1 MDNKMEDYYKVLQW
15 LRETHI
21 DRQYPYEFD
30 ETDSIEHSENVEL
43 VEEHHSDFDKSL
55 HIQNIQA
62 DSKVRIHLPRV
73 RDYNDIDYF
82 EILFYSAETITPS
95 DLTIGFS
102 NTRSG
107 VVNQVELKAEDIS
120 HEDTVINEDG
130 YHQFR
135 YLVRKANT
143 SMQKK
148 NRWISSVFCINL
160 EFSKQVDDFYLCN
173 LVARTDQFN
182 ITLEDLDE
190 QIVIGKNYIMNKLR
204 AYSWDEIPPQ
214 LEHLCYKS
222 ASAFS
227 WLIQWENQ
235 GKTMGDGTQL
245 SRNYADRLLA
255 QVDAFIE
262 NYMASNGCGD
272 PNLKLLGWTQ
282 FCNVDPNCK
291 TRCNSKSKKYYK
303 GSWYV

>member
-1 MDNKMEDYYKVLQW
+1 MENKMEDYYKVLQW

-30 ETDSIEHSENVEL
+30 VTDNIEHSEDVEL
-43 VEEHHSDFDKSL
+43 VEDHHSDFDNSL

-82 EILFYSAETITPS
+82 EILFYSNETITPS
-95 DLTIGFS
+95 DITIGFS

-107 VVNQVELKAEDIS
+107 VVNQVELKKDDIS
-120 HEDTVINEDG
+120 QEDTVINEDG

-160 EFSKQVDDFYLCN
+160 EFSKAIDDFYLCN

-204 AYSWDEIPPQ
+204 AYSWEEIPPQ

-255 QVDAFIE
+255 QIDAFIE
-262 NYMASNGCGD
+262 NYMASNGYGD

-291 TRCNSKSKKYYK
+291 TRCNSKSKKYNR

>member
-30 ETDSIEHSENVEL
+30 ETDNIEHSENVEL

-107 VVNQVELKAEDIS
+107 VVNQVELKADDIS

-190 QIVIGKNYIMNKLR
+190 QIVIGKNYIMNKLC
-204 AYSWDEIPPQ
+204 AYSWNEIPPQ

-255 QVDAFIE
+255 QIDAFIE
-262 NYMASNGCGD
+262 NYMASKGYCD
-272 PNLKLLGWTQ
+272 PNLRLLGWTQ

>member
-30 ETDSIEHSENVEL
+30 ETDNIEHSENVEL

-190 QIVIGKNYIMNKLR
+190 QIVFGKNYIMNKLR
-204 AYSWDEIPPQ
+204 AYSWNEIPPQ

-255 QVDAFIE
+255 QIDAFIE
-262 NYMASNGCGD
+262 NYMASNGYGD

>member
-43 VEEHHSDFDKSL
+43 VDDYHSDFDKSL

-107 VVNQVELKAEDIS
+107 VVNQVELKADDIS

-190 QIVIGKNYIMNKLR
+190 QIIIGKNYIMNKLR
-204 AYSWDEIPPQ
+204 AYSWNEIPPQ

-255 QVDAFIE
+255 QIDAFIE
-262 NYMASNGCGD
+262 NYMASNGYGD

>member
-30 ETDSIEHSENVEL
+30 ETDNIEHSENVEL

-82 EILFYSAETITPS
+82 EILFYSNETITPS

-107 VVNQVELKAEDIS
+107 VVNQVELKADDIS

-204 AYSWDEIPPQ
+204 AYSWNEIPPQ

-255 QVDAFIE
+255 QIDAFIE
-262 NYMASNGCGD
+262 NYMASNGYGD
-272 PNLKLLGWTQ
+272 PNLRLLGWTQ

>member
-30 ETDSIEHSENVEL
+30 ETDNIEHSENVEL
-43 VEEHHSDFDKSL
+43 VDDYHSDFDKSL

-82 EILFYSAETITPS
+82 EILFYSKETITPS

-107 VVNQVELKAEDIS
+107 VVNQVELKADDIS

-190 QIVIGKNYIMNKLR
+190 QIIIGKNYIMNKLR

-255 QVDAFIE
+255 QIDAFIE
-262 NYMASNGCGD
+262 NYMASNGYGD
-272 PNLKLLGWTQ
+272 PNLRLLGWTQ

-303 GSWYV
+303 GS

>member
-43 VEEHHSDFDKSL
+43 VDDYHSDFDKSL

>member
-43 VEEHHSDFDKSL
+43 VDDYHSDFDKSL

-107 VVNQVELKAEDIS
+107 VVNQVELKADDIS

-255 QVDAFIE
+255 QIDAFIE
-262 NYMASNGCGD
+262 NYMASNGYGD

>member
-30 ETDSIEHSENVEL
+30 ETDNIEHSEDVEL
-43 VEEHHSDFDKSL
+43 VEDHHSDFDNSL

-82 EILFYSAETITPS
+82 EILFYSNETITPS

-107 VVNQVELKAEDIS
+107 VVNQVELKADDIS

-204 AYSWDEIPPQ
+204 AYSWNEIPPQ

-255 QVDAFIE
+255 QIDAFIE
-262 NYMASNGCGD
+262 NYMASNGYGD

-282 FCNVDPNCK
+282 FCDVDPNCK

>member
-1 MDNKMEDYYKVLQW
+1 MNNKMEDYYKVLQW

-30 ETDSIEHSENVEL
+30 ETDNIEHSENVEL
-43 VEEHHSDFDKSL
+43 VDDYHSDFDKSL

-82 EILFYSAETITPS
+82 EILFYSKETITPS

-107 VVNQVELKAEDIS
+107 VVNQVELKADDIS

-160 EFSKQVDDFYLCN
+160 EFSKQVADFYLCN

-190 QIVIGKNYIMNKLR
+190 QIIIGKNYIMNKLR

-255 QVDAFIE
+255 QIDAFIE
-262 NYMASNGCGD
+262 NYMASNGYGD
-272 PNLKLLGWTQ
+272 PNLRLLGWTQ

-303 GSWYV
+303 ERWYV

>member
-30 ETDSIEHSENVEL
+30 ETDNIEHSENVEL

-107 VVNQVELKAEDIS
+107 VVNQVELKADDIS

-190 QIVIGKNYIMNKLR
+190 QIIIGKNYIMNKLR

-255 QVDAFIE
+255 QIDAFIE
-262 NYMASNGCGD
+262 NYMASNGYGD
-272 PNLKLLGWTQ
+272 PNLRLLGWTQ

>member
-30 ETDSIEHSENVEL
+30 ETDNIEHSENVEL
-43 VEEHHSDFDKSL
+43 VDDYHSDFDKSL

-82 EILFYSAETITPS
+82 EILFYSKETITPS

-107 VVNQVELKAEDIS
+107 VVNQVELRVDDIS

-160 EFSKQVDDFYLCN
+160 EFSKQVNDFYLCN

-190 QIVIGKNYIMNKLR
+190 QIIIGKNYIMNKLR

-255 QVDAFIE
+255 QIDAFIE
-262 NYMASNGCGD
+262 NYMASNGYGD
-272 PNLKLLGWTQ
+272 PNLRLLGWTQ

>member
-1 MDNKMEDYYKVLQW
+1 MENKMEDYYKVLQW

-30 ETDSIEHSENVEL
+30 VTDNIEHSEDVEL
-43 VEEHHSDFDKSL
+43 VEDYHSDFDNSL

-82 EILFYSAETITPS
+82 EILFYSNETITPS
-95 DLTIGFS
+95 DITIGFS

-107 VVNQVELKAEDIS
+107 VVNQVELKANDIS
-120 HEDTVINEDG
+120 HKDTVINEDG

-160 EFSKQVDDFYLCN
+160 EFSKAIDDFYLCN

-255 QVDAFIE
+255 QIDAFIE
-262 NYMASNGCGD
+262 NYMASNGYGD

-291 TRCNSKSKKYYK
+291 TRCNSKSKKYNR

>member
-15 LRETHI
+15 LREAHI

-30 ETDSIEHSENVEL
+30 DTENIETTGEKELVSEHS
-43 VEEHHSDFDKSL
+43 SDFDNSL
-55 HIQNIQA
+55 HITNIEQG
-62 DSKVRIHLPRV
+62 SKVRIHLPKV
-73 RDYNDIDYF
+73 RDYNDIDTF
-82 EILFYSAETITPS
+82 EILFYSDETIAPT
-95 DLTIGFS
+95 DIEIGFS

-107 VVNQVELKAEDIS
+107 VANQIELKKADVNEEDM
-120 HEDTVINEDG
+120 VINEDG

-148 NRWISSVFCINL
+148 NRRISSVYCINIK
-160 EFSKQVDDFYLCN
+160 FNKAVSDFYLCN
-173 LVARTDQFN
+173 LVARVDQFN
-182 ITLEDLDE
+182 LTLEDLDE
-190 QIVIGKNYIMNKLR
+190 QIIIGKNYVMNQLR

-227 WLIQWENQ
+227 WLMYWENQ
-235 GKTMGDGTQL
+235 GKVMDDGRKE
-245 SRNYADRLLA
+245 SRNYATRLLD
-255 QVDAFIE
+255 QIDRFIE
-262 NYMASNGCGD
+262 NYLASNGYGD

-291 TRCNSKSKKYYK
+291 TRCNSKSKRYYK

>member
-30 ETDSIEHSENVEL
+30 ETDNIEHSEDVEL
-43 VEEHHSDFDKSL
+43 VEDHHSDFDNSL

-82 EILFYSAETITPS
+82 EILFYSNETITPS
-95 DLTIGFS
+95 DITIGFS

-107 VVNQVELKAEDIS
+107 VVNQVELKADDIS

-190 QIVIGKNYIMNKLR
+190 QIIIGKNYIMNKLR

-255 QVDAFIE
+255 QIDAFIE
-262 NYMASNGCGD
+262 NYMASNGYGD
-272 PNLKLLGWTQ
+272 PNLRLLGWTQ

-291 TRCNSKSKKYYK
+291 TRCNSKSKKYNR

>member
-30 ETDSIEHSENVEL
+30 ETDNIEHSEDVEL
-43 VEEHHSDFDKSL
+43 VEDHHSDFDNSL

-73 RDYNDIDYF
+73 MDYNDIDYF
-82 EILFYSAETITPS
+82 EILFYSEETINPS
-95 DLTIGFS
+95 DITIGFS

-107 VVNQVELKAEDIS
+107 VVNQVELKADDIS

-160 EFSKQVDDFYLCN
+160 EFSKQVADFYLCN

-255 QVDAFIE
+255 QIDAFIE
-262 NYMASNGCGD
+262 NYMASNGYGD

-282 FCNVDPNCK
+282 FCDVDPNCK

>member
-1 MDNKMEDYYKVLQW
+1 MNNKMEDYYKVLQW

-30 ETDSIEHSENVEL
+30 ETDNIEHSENVEL
-43 VEEHHSDFDKSL
+43 VDDYHSDFDKSL

-82 EILFYSAETITPS
+82 EILFYSKETITPS

-107 VVNQVELKAEDIS
+107 VVNQVELKADDIS

-160 EFSKQVDDFYLCN
+160 EFSKQVADFYLCN

-190 QIVIGKNYIMNKLR
+190 QIIIGKNYIMNKLR

-255 QVDAFIE
+255 QIDAFIE
-262 NYMASNGCGD
+262 NYRASNGYGD

>member
-1 MDNKMEDYYKVLQW
+1 MNNKMEDYYKVLQW

-30 ETDSIEHSENVEL
+30 ETDNIEHSENVEL
-43 VEEHHSDFDKSL
+43 VDDYHSDFDKSL

-82 EILFYSAETITPS
+82 EILFYSKETITPS

-107 VVNQVELKAEDIS
+107 VVNQVELRADDIS

-160 EFSKQVDDFYLCN
+160 EFSKQVNDFYLCN

-190 QIVIGKNYIMNKLR
+190 QIIIGKNYIMNKLR

-255 QVDAFIE
+255 QIDAFIE
-262 NYMASNGCGD
+262 NYMASNGYGD

>member
-30 ETDSIEHSENVEL
+30 ETDNIEHSENVEL
-43 VEEHHSDFDKSL
+43 VADYHSDFDKSL

-107 VVNQVELKAEDIS
+107 VVNQVELKADDIS

-255 QVDAFIE
+255 QIDAFIE
-262 NYMASNGCGD
+262 NYMASNGYGD
-272 PNLKLLGWTQ
+272 PNLRLLGWTQ

-303 GSWYV
+303 GRW

>member
-30 ETDSIEHSENVEL
+30 ETDNIEHSENVEL

-82 EILFYSAETITPS
+82 EILFYSKETITPS

-107 VVNQVELKAEDIS
+107 VVNQVELKADDIS

-160 EFSKQVDDFYLCN
+160 EFSKQVADFYLCN

-190 QIVIGKNYIMNKLR
+190 QIIIGKNYIMNKLR

-255 QVDAFIE
+255 QIDAFIE
-262 NYMASNGCGD
+262 NYRASNGYGD
-272 PNLKLLGWTQ
+272 PNLRLLGWTQ

>member
-30 ETDSIEHSENVEL
+30 ETDNIEHSENVEL

-143 SMQKK
+143 SMQKQ

-204 AYSWDEIPPQ
+204 AYSWNEIPPQ

-255 QVDAFIE
+255 QIDAFIE
-262 NYMASNGCGD
+262 NYMASNGYGD

>member
-1 MDNKMEDYYKVLQW
+1 MENKMEDYYKVLQW

-30 ETDSIEHSENVEL
+30 VTDNIEHSEDVEL
-43 VEEHHSDFDKSL
+43 VEDYHSDFDNSL

-82 EILFYSAETITPS
+82 EILFYSNETITPS

-107 VVNQVELKAEDIS
+107 VVNQVELKADDIS

-160 EFSKQVDDFYLCN
+160 EFSKAIDDFYLCN

-255 QVDAFIE
+255 QIDAFIE
-262 NYMASNGCGD
+262 NYMASNGYGD

-291 TRCNSKSKKYYK
+291 TRCNSKSKKYNR

>member
-1 MDNKMEDYYKVLQW
+1 MNNKMEDYYKVLQW

-30 ETDSIEHSENVEL
+30 ETDNIEHSENVEL
-43 VEEHHSDFDKSL
+43 VDDYHSDFDKSL

-82 EILFYSAETITPS
+82 EILFYSKETITPS

-107 VVNQVELKAEDIS
+107 VVNQVELKADDIS

-160 EFSKQVDDFYLCN
+160 EFSKQVADFYLCN

-190 QIVIGKNYIMNKLR
+190 QIIIGKNYIMNKLR

-255 QVDAFIE
+255 QIDAFIE
-262 NYMASNGCGD
+262 NYMASNGYGD
-272 PNLKLLGWTQ
+272 PNLRLLGWTQ

-303 GSWYV
+303 GRW

>member
-30 ETDSIEHSENVEL
+30 ETDSIEHSEDVEL
-43 VEEHHSDFDKSL
+43 IEEHHSDFDNSL

-204 AYSWDEIPPQ
+204 AYSWNEIPPQ

-255 QVDAFIE
+255 QIDAFIE
-262 NYMASNGCGD
+262 NYMASNGYGD

>member
-1 MDNKMEDYYKVLQW
+1 MNNKMEDYYKVLQW

-30 ETDSIEHSENVEL
+30 ETDNIEHSENVEL
-43 VEEHHSDFDKSL
+43 VDDYHSDFDKSL

-82 EILFYSAETITPS
+82 EILFYSKETITPS

-107 VVNQVELKAEDIS
+107 VVNQVELKADDIS

-160 EFSKQVDDFYLCN
+160 EFSKQVSDFYLCN

-190 QIVIGKNYIMNKLR
+190 QIIIGKNYIMNKLR

-255 QVDAFIE
+255 QIDAFIE
-262 NYMASNGCGD
+262 NYMASNGYGD

>member
-30 ETDSIEHSENVEL
+30 ETDNIEHSENVEL

-107 VVNQVELKAEDIS
+107 VVNQVELKADDIS

-190 QIVIGKNYIMNKLR
+190 QIIIGKNYIMNKLR

-255 QVDAFIE
+255 QIDAFIE
-262 NYMASNGCGD
+262 NYMASNGYGD

-303 GSWYV
+303 GS

>member
-1 MDNKMEDYYKVLQW
+1 MNNKMEDYYKVLQW

-30 ETDSIEHSENVEL
+30 ETDNIEHSENVEL
-43 VEEHHSDFDKSL
+43 VDDYHSDFDKSL

-82 EILFYSAETITPS
+82 EILFYSKETITPS

-107 VVNQVELKAEDIS
+107 VVNQVELKADDIS
-120 HEDTVINEDG
+120 HEDTVINEEG

-160 EFSKQVDDFYLCN
+160 EFSKQVADFYLCN

-190 QIVIGKNYIMNKLR
+190 QIIIGKNYIMNKLR

-255 QVDAFIE
+255 QIDAFIE
-262 NYMASNGCGD
+262 NYMASNGYGD

>member
-30 ETDSIEHSENVEL
+30 ETDNIEHSENVEL
-43 VEEHHSDFDKSL
+43 VDDYHSDFDKSL

-82 EILFYSAETITPS
+82 EILFYSKETITPS

-107 VVNQVELKAEDIS
+107 VVNQVELRVDDIS

-160 EFSKQVDDFYLCN
+160 EFSKQVADFYLCN

-190 QIVIGKNYIMNKLR
+190 QIIIGKNYIMNKLR

-255 QVDAFIE
+255 QIDAFIE
-262 NYMASNGCGD
+262 NYMASNGYGD
-272 PNLKLLGWTQ
+272 PNLRLLGWTQ

-303 GSWYV
+303 ERWYV

>member
-30 ETDSIEHSENVEL
+30 ETDNIEHSENVEL

-204 AYSWDEIPPQ
+204 AYSWNEIPPQ

-255 QVDAFIE
+255 QIDAFIE
-262 NYMASNGCGD
+262 NYMASNGYGD

-303 GSWYV
+303 GS

>member
-1 MDNKMEDYYKVLQW
+1 MENKMEDYYKVLQW

-30 ETDSIEHSENVEL
+30 VTDNIEHSEDVEL
-43 VEEHHSDFDKSL
+43 VEDHHSDFDNSL

-82 EILFYSAETITPS
+82 EILFYSNETITPS
-95 DLTIGFS
+95 DITIGFS

-107 VVNQVELKAEDIS
+107 VVNQVELKANDIS
-120 HEDTVINEDG
+120 HKDTVINEDG

-160 EFSKQVDDFYLCN
+160 EFSKAIDDFYLCN

-204 AYSWDEIPPQ
+204 AYSWEEIPPQ

-255 QVDAFIE
+255 QIDAFIE
-262 NYMASNGCGD
+262 NYMASNGYGD

-291 TRCNSKSKKYYK
+291 TRCNSKSKKYNR

>member
-1 MDNKMEDYYKVLQW
+1 MNNKMEDYYKVLQW

-30 ETDSIEHSENVEL
+30 ETDNIEHSENVEL
-43 VEEHHSDFDKSL
+43 VDDYHSDFDKSL

-82 EILFYSAETITPS
+82 EILFYSEETITPS

-107 VVNQVELKAEDIS
+107 VVNQVELKADDIS
-120 HEDTVINEDG
+120 HEDTVINEEG

-190 QIVIGKNYIMNKLR
+190 QIIIGKNYIMNKLR

-255 QVDAFIE
+255 QIDAFIE
-262 NYMASNGCGD
+262 NYMVSNGYGD
-272 PNLKLLGWTQ
+272 PNLRLLGWTQ

>member
-30 ETDSIEHSENVEL
+30 VTDNIEHSEDVEL
-43 VEEHHSDFDKSL
+43 VEDHHSDFDNSL

-82 EILFYSAETITPS
+82 EILFYSNETITPS
-95 DLTIGFS
+95 DITIGFS

-107 VVNQVELKAEDIS
+107 VVNQVELKADDIS

-160 EFSKQVDDFYLCN
+160 EFSKAVDDFYLCN

-255 QVDAFIE
+255 QIDAFIE
-262 NYMASNGCGD
+262 NYMASNGYGD

-282 FCNVDPNCK
+282 FCDVDPNCK
-291 TRCNSKSKKYYK
+291 TMCNSKSKKYYK

>member
-30 ETDSIEHSENVEL
+30 ETDNIEHSENVEL

-190 QIVIGKNYIMNKLR
+190 QIVIGKNYIMNKLC
-204 AYSWDEIPPQ
+204 AYSWNEIPPQ

-255 QVDAFIE
+255 QIDAFIE
-262 NYMASNGCGD
+262 NYVASNGYGD
-272 PNLKLLGWTQ
+272 PNLKLLGWTE

>member
-1 MDNKMEDYYKVLQW
+1 MENKMEDYYKVLQW

-30 ETDSIEHSENVEL
+30 VTDNIEHSEDVEL
-43 VEEHHSDFDKSL
+43 VEDYHSDFDNSL

-82 EILFYSAETITPS
+82 EILFYSNETITPS
-95 DLTIGFS
+95 DITIGFS

-107 VVNQVELKAEDIS
+107 VVNQVELKADDIS

-160 EFSKQVDDFYLCN
+160 EFSKAIDDFYLCN

-255 QVDAFIE
+255 QIDAFIE
-262 NYMASNGCGD
+262 NYMASNGYGD

-291 TRCNSKSKKYYK
+291 TRCNSKSKKYNR

>member
-1 MDNKMEDYYKVLQW
+1 MEDYYKVLQW

-30 ETDSIEHSENVEL
+30 ETDNIEHSEDVEL
-43 VEEHHSDFDKSL
+43 VEDHHSDFDNSL

-82 EILFYSAETITPS
+82 EILFYSDETITPS

-107 VVNQVELKAEDIS
+107 VVNQVELKADDIS

-190 QIVIGKNYIMNKLR
+190 QIIIGKNYIMNKLR

-255 QVDAFIE
+255 QIDAFIE
-262 NYMASNGCGD
+262 NYMASNGYGD
-272 PNLKLLGWTQ
+272 PNLRLLGWTQ

-291 TRCNSKSKKYYK
+291 TRCNSKSKNYYK

>member
-30 ETDSIEHSENVEL
+30 ETDNIEHSEEVEM
-43 VEEHHSDFDKSL
+43 VEDHHSDFDNSL

-73 RDYNDIDYF
+73 MDYNDIDYF
-82 EILFYSAETITPS
+82 EILFYSEETITPS

-107 VVNQVELKAEDIS
+107 VVNQVELKADDIS

-190 QIVIGKNYIMNKLR
+190 QIIIGKNYIMNKLR

-255 QVDAFIE
+255 QIDAFIE
-262 NYMASNGCGD
+262 NYMASNGYGD

-282 FCNVDPNCK
+282 FCDVDPNCK